1 MIELNIKFLVKAK
14 CIVNIH
20 FGNFIDSIAEKEVKG
35 VSNQRSRDIRKSVSD
50 TKSHDEKKIQNNTVS
65 ILVNQI

>member
-14 CIVNIH
+14 CIVHGH

-50 TKSHDEKKIQNNTVS
+50 TKSHDEKKDTE
-65 ILVNQI
+65 